1 MEQQKK
7 KPSEYASFWARSVGW
22 LIDALIVAII
32 QSAFAP
38 VIAFGFIQPWYWWT
52 NQFSN
57 EPDVLAFWFLG
68 TGMLLLILIAGAYF
82 VGFWVWRGQTP
93 GKMAMGIK
101 VVSVKGSSVTAE
113 QALLRYL
120 GYIVCSVLL
129 FVPYLWVA
137 IDSSKQGLQDKFAK
151 TYVIKVPLD

>member
-1 MEQQKK
+1 MEQQQQ

-38 VIAFGFIQPWYWWT
+38 VISFGFIQPWYWWT

-57 EPDVLAFWFLG
+57 EPDVLALWFLG
-68 TGMLLLILIAGAYF
+68 TGVLLLILIAGAYF
-82 VGFWVWRGQTP
+82 IGFWVWRGQTP

-101 VVSVKGSSVTAE
+101 VVSDDGSRVSAE
-113 QALLRYL
+113 QALLRFL
-120 GYIVCSVLL
+120 GYIVCSILL
-129 FVPYLWVA
+129 FVPYLCVA
-137 IDSSKQGLQDKFAK
+137 FNPQKQGLQDKFAK
-151 TYVIKVPLD
+151 TYVVTHPHN